1 MDITFEFLIKYL
13 DLDNKNNNY
22 ISTTTTFKF
31 YY

>member
-22 ISTTTTFKF
+22 ISTRATFI